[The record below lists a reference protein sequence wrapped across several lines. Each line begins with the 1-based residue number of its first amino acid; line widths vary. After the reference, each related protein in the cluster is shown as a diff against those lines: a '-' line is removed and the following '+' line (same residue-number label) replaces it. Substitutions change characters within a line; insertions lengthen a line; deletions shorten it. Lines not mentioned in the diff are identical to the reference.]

1 MNAELV
7 VTKIS
12 TKVAHLG
19 GIQSTGRVQV
29 GDAVTAVS
37 INGEESLYLALG
49 PQRMQHEHVS
59 CAYSTLKNAEEQIR
73 IQVERFEEK
82 VQLFCNNQ
90 LNTER
95 EGDEKKIF
103 NIHALFKQSEQIK
116 SIYSN
121 QTFYYVG

>member
-1 MNAELV
+1 M

-29 GDAVTAVS
+29 GDVVTAVS

-82 VQLFCNNQ
+82 VQLFSNNQ
-90 LNTER
+90 ISK
-95 EGDEKKIF
+95 GDERKIF
-103 NIHALFKQSEQIK
+103 KL
-116 SIYSN
+116 YSSN
-121 QTFYYVG
+121 LNK